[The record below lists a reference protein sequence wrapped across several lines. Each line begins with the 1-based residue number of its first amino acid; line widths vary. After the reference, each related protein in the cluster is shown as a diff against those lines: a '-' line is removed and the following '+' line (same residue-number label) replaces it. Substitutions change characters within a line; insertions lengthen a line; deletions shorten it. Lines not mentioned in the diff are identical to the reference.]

1 MEQSFAKPET
11 RYHAT
16 MLKILIADDHEVV
29 RRGIREILL
38 EGLSFIQVGEAG
50 DTNSLVDKALA
61 ENWDIVISDLSMPG
75 GGGIEALKRIRN
87 VKPDQK
93 ILIVT
98 IYPEE
103 QYAIRVFQ
111 AGAQGFLNKD
121 TAPEQLVKAVQLI
134 LNGKKYIQPTLAER
148 MTAVIGQQAN
158 LLPHEL
164 LSEREME
171 VMVRLAEGHTVSQIA
186 RDLELT
192 SNTIS
197 TYRSRILQKMSLNSN
212 AAMTQYAVEHSL
224 I

>member
-1 MEQSFAKPET
+1 
-11 RYHAT
+11 

-50 DTNSLVDKALA
+50 DTSSLVEKALSDH
-61 ENWDIVISDLSMPG
+61 WDIVISDLSMPG

-87 VKPDQK
+87 AKPDQK
-93 ILIVT
+93 ILIIT

-134 LNGKKYIQPTLAER
+134 LEGKKYIQPTLAEK

-164 LSEREME
+164 LSEREMD
-171 VMVRLAEGHTVSQIA
+171 VMVRLASGESVSEIA
-186 RDLELT
+186 KDLELT
-192 SNTIS
+192 PNTIS
-197 TYRSRILQKMSLNSN
+197 TYRARILQKMSLNSN
-212 AAMTQYAVEHSL
+212 AGMTQYAVEHRL
-224 I
+224 IR

>member
-1 MEQSFAKPET
+1 
-11 RYHAT
+11 

-50 DTNSLVDKALA
+50 DTASLVNKALS

-87 VKPDQK
+87 EKPDQK
-93 ILIVT
+93 ILIIT

-121 TAPEQLVKAVQLI
+121 TAPEQLVKAVQMI
-134 LNGKKYIQPTLAER
+134 LDGRKYIQPSLAEK

-158 LLPHEL
+158 LYPHEL
-164 LSEREME
+164 LSEREMA
-171 VMVRLAEGHTVSQIA
+171 VMLKLASGESVSQIA
-186 RDLELT
+186 KELELT
-192 SNTIS
+192 PNTIS
-197 TYRSRILQKMSLNSN
+197 TYRARILQKMSMNSN